1 PLPLLSTE
9 KSEQVAIRPADTTIV
24 VQQCVPPAR
33 FVLIA
38 TVTLPVKS
46 GTTFPEASCAV
57 SCSAGLIGAPAVAV
71 EGSTVNTSRVAVEGT
86 MSNGALVAPM
96 RVVAAA
102 DSV

>member
-1 PLPLLSTE
+1 MATPPT
-9 KSEQVAIRPADTTIV
+9 AATIV
-24 VQQCVPPAR
+24 VPESVPPAG
-33 FVLIA
+33 FVPIA

-57 SCSAGLIGAPAVAV
+57 ICSAGVIGAPAVAV

-86 MSNGALVAPM
+86 MSNGALVAPV

>member
-1 PLPLLSTE
+1 MLSVENVATPATAATVVVPASVPL
-9 KSEQVAIRPADTTIV
+9 AGF
-24 VQQCVPPAR
+24 VP
-33 FVLIA
+33 ID

-46 GTTFPEASCAV
+46 GTTSPAPPGAV
-57 SCSAGLIGAPAVAV
+57 ICSAGVIGAPAVAV

-86 MSNGALVAPM
+86 MSNGALVAPV